1 VPTDLRILAVRFS
14 SIGDVLLITPLLRA
28 LRTRHPG
35 ATITALTKSS
45 FAPLL
50 ADNPHLN
57 EVLTLDPQDSIA
69 AMARELRLRDYTHL
83 LDLHGSLRSRILRLL
98 VPGRWSGFDAR
109 RRQRRALIRYKRN
122 LYHDILPVPERY
134 FEAARDLDVAPDQAP
149 AEMHIHPT
157 AKESAARWLSEN
169 GLNGD
174 RKLVVVAPGA
184 AHATKRWPEEHWRKL
199 VESVTHLGAKVAVIG
214 GPEDHALCSG
224 IAVAGNGSAASGAG
238 KLGLQESGA
247 VLARARVAITGDTGL
262 MHMATAVGTPVVA
275 LFGPTVEAFGFFPY
289 RARATVLQRDLG
301 CRPCSAKGTPRCP
314 LVHHR
319 CLKEITPAE
328 VEVAL
333 RELAS

>member
-1 VPTDLRILAVRFS
+1 MPSDPRILAVRFS

-28 LRTRHPG
+28 LRARHPG
-35 ATITALTKSS
+35 ATLTALTKSS

-50 ADNPHLN
+50 ADNPHLSD
-57 EVLTLDPQDSIA
+57 VLTLDPHDSIA
-69 AMARELRLRDYTHL
+69 VMARELRLRNYTHL
-83 LDLHGSLRSRILRLL
+83 LDLHGSLRSRVLRLL

-122 LYHDILPVPERY
+122 LYRDILPVPERY
-134 FEAARDLDVAPDQAP
+134 FEAARDLDVTPDEAP
-149 AEMHIHPT
+149 AEMHLHPSAT
-157 AKESAARWLSEN
+157 ETAARWLSEN

-174 RKLVVVAPGA
+174 RRLLVVAPGA
-184 AHATKRWPEEHWRKL
+184 AHATKRWPQEHWRKL
-199 VESVTHLGAKVAVIG
+199 VESVTHSGTKVAVIG
-214 GPEDHALCSG
+214 GAEDRAICAG
-224 IAVAGNGSAASGAG
+224 IAAAGNGSAASGAG
-238 KLGLQESGA
+238 ELGLQESGA
-247 VLARARVAITGDTGL
+247 VLARATVAVTGDTGV
-262 MHMATAVGTPVVA
+262 MHMATAIGTPVVA

-319 CLKEITPAE
+319 CMREISPDE

-333 RELAS
+333 TELAS